1 MTLIPEIIGS
11 SDTFPMIG
19 NNIKAEL
26 VRPMPIVSLN
36 SKGDLRAVK
45 KQKHMVYSGWNHRIH
60 RITKVVCN

>member
-11 SDTFPMIG
+11 SDTFPVIG

-45 KQKHMVYSGWNHRIH
+45 KQKHIVYSGP
-60 RITKVVCN
+60 